1 MISSITIPI
10 SRCTTG
16 IYLRWWYNGYH
27 YFNFTN
33 GYEITMQTESMGTQV
48 TKMFSRISKIER
60 PTKLKTDYSY
70 NVTLEGITA
79 GNIPGFEGLLL
90 AEKVEQY
97 ESGVWREVEIT
108 RGEHVTKDENGP
120 GYIFNFQVT
129 RKELP
134 NTPAVF
140 QKSQHLFINDTECD
154 LDDDEV
160 IPINKQVN
168 DIAEMQ
174 DRQSDFTAQFKI
186 RKTRAM
192 RALFELSGETG
203 ANTSFP
209 YIQQSCKYA
218 SNGIEMITGGY
229 MILDKGNDQYY
240 FASIYSGNLNFF
252 KEIELLKLTDLTLAS
267 TNHTWDLT
275 DINSSHASDLDYLYP
290 LCEPSDDG
298 TMIPVK
304 LVGNTTELFGGW
316 IWPFVKVK
324 KIWDEIFSTAQ
335 FTPEGDILTAG
346 TLANNTFINLWMPT
360 VNLTPPNISVAQW
373 FYSLRYD
380 GRKDF
385 VVPSQ
390 FVGGTSKTVGDA
402 AWLATGVYYTPYAA
416 LYKFRVGINQ
426 AYIDG
431 QPAPTITVYSAGV
444 LAATLTLQGTWG
456 GGGVFTGEYQ
466 AIANEDL
473 VFKTTPFNNCTAYS
487 LAITDIV
494 ISTSAYNSPMTP
506 HINLAD
512 LTQIEFIKLICN
524 MFALIPD
531 VTARD
536 KKIKFWNYNDLY
548 NNIPIARDWS
558 AYLSEQDDET
568 EYKFG
573 DYAQRNNIKYKESKD
588 VILGN
593 GDAIIEID
601 DKTLPAIKDVIQ
613 FPVSTCD
620 EETIDF
626 TAPTVNVSRIAFNN
640 IDNTGSYKAN
650 GSIDPRIIYV
660 KEATGKTF
668 KVWNTVTMD
677 GLSVTINNPKIASS
691 SDISSSFLVINYAGL
706 SRLLTKTNLRRAKFN
721 LPVYEVAGLKHYIP
735 IYLSQYK
742 AYFYVNKINN
752 YVPGQ
757 LCTIDLI
764 KL

>member
-1 MISSITIPI
+1 
-10 SRCTTG
+10 
-16 IYLRWWYNGYH
+16 
-27 YFNFTN
+27 
-33 GYEITMQTESMGTQV
+33 
-48 TKMFSRISKIER
+48 
-60 PTKLKTDYSY
+60 
-70 NVTLEGITA
+70 
-79 GNIPGFEGLLL
+79 
-90 AEKVEQY
+90 
-97 ESGVWREVEIT
+97 
-108 RGEHVTKDENGP
+108 
-120 GYIFNFQVT
+120 
-129 RKELP
+129 
-134 NTPAVF
+134 
-140 QKSQHLFINDTECD
+140 
-154 LDDDEV
+154 
-160 IPINKQVN
+160 VN

-192 RALFELSGETG
+192 RALFELSGEPG

-209 YIQQSCKYA
+209 YIQQSCKYV

-267 TNHTWDLT
+267 TDHDWNLT
-275 DINSSHASDLDYLYP
+275 DIELSQNSDLDYLYP

-298 TMIPVK
+298 GMTPLK
-304 LVGNTTELFGGW
+304 LVGNTVELYGGW
-316 IWPFVKVK
+316 IWPFVKIK
-324 KIWDEIFSTAQ
+324 TIWDEIFSNAV
-335 FTPEGDILTAG
+335 FTCLGDILT
-346 TLANNTFINLWMPT
+346 NDTFLKLWMPI
-360 VNLTPPNISVAQW
+360 VNLTPSNISVVQW
-373 FYSLRYD
+373 LYSLRYD

-385 VVPSQ
+385 IVPSQ
-390 FVGGTSKTVGDA
+390 FVGGTSKTVGTA

-426 AYIDG
+426 AYFDG
-431 QPAPTITVYSAGV
+431 SPPLTITVYSGAL
-444 LAATLTLQGTWG
+444 LAATLTTQSTTAA
-456 GGGVFTGEYQ
+456 GVYIGEYQ
-466 AIANEDL
+466 ALANEDL
-473 VFKTTPFNNCTAYS
+473 TFRTTPFNNCTEYS
-487 LAITDIV
+487 LQITEIV
-494 ISTSAYNSPMTP
+494 ISTSAYNTPMTP
-506 HINLAD
+506 HVNMPD
-512 LTQIEFIKLICN
+512 LTQIEFVKLICN
-524 MFALIPD
+524 MFGLIPD

-536 KKIKFWNYNDLY
+536 KKIEFWNYADLY
-548 NNIPIARDWS
+548 DNIPIARDWS

-573 DYAQRNNIKYKESKD
+573 DYAQRNYIKYKESKD
-588 VILGN
+588 VIIGN
-593 GDAIIEID
+593 GDATIEID
-601 DKTLPAIKDVIQ
+601 DETLPAEKDVVQ

-620 EETIDF
+620 EVIIDF
-626 TAPTVNVSRIAFNN
+626 TAPTANVSRIAFNN
-640 IDNTGSYKAN
+640 IDNTGTYKAN
-650 GSIDPRIIYV
+650 NSIDPRIVYV

-677 GLSVTINNPKIASS
+677 GLSVTITDPKIASS
-691 SDISSSFLVINYAGL
+691 LDISGSYLVTNYAGL

-735 IYLSQYK
+735 VYLSQYK

>member
-1 MISSITIPI
+1 MISPITIDI

-16 IYLRWWYNGYH
+16 IYLKWFYNGYH

-33 GYEITMQTESMGTQV
+33 GYEVTMQTESMGTQV

-97 ESGVWREVEIT
+97 ESGVWREVEII
-108 RGEHVTKDENGP
+108 RGTNVIKDESA
-120 GYIFNFQVT
+120 YIFNFQVT

-140 QKSQHLFINDTECD
+140 QKSQHLYINDVECD
-154 LDDDEV
+154 LDEDEI

-186 RKTRAM
+186 RKTRVM
-192 RALFELSGETG
+192 RALFEMSGESG

-209 YIQQSCKYA
+209 YIQQSCKYV

-252 KEIELLKLTDLTLAS
+252 KEIELLKLSDLPLISA
-267 TNHTWDLT
+267 NHDWDLT
-275 DINSSHASDLDYLYP
+275 DIALSQNNDLDYVYP
-290 LCEPSDDG
+290 LLEPSDDG
-298 TMIPVK
+298 GMTPVR
-304 LVGNTTELFGGW
+304 LVGNTVELFGGY
-316 IWPFVKVK
+316 IWPFVKLK

-335 FTPEGDILTAG
+335 FTPDGDILTNPIF
-346 TLANNTFINLWMPT
+346 LKLFMPIT
-360 VNLTPPNISVAQW
+360 SLELSNYISTQYY
-373 FYSLRYD
+373 YSLYKTETKIYSD
-380 GRKDF
+380 AKT
-385 VVPSQ
+385 VLP
-390 FVGGTSKTVGDA
+390 GGSLIVGDA
-402 AWLATGVYYTPYAA
+402 LFATGVYAVRYTGT
-416 LYKFRVGINQ
+416 YKFKVSVMCSYLISAPDVYFRVL
-426 AYIDG
+426 
-431 QPAPTITVYSAGV
+431 GV
-444 LAATLTLQGTWG
+444 DTQMTLNTALTTTF
-456 GGGVFTGEYQ
+456 VFTTTYTYEADYSGT
-466 AIANEDL
+466 AGDL
-473 VFKTTPFNNCTAYS
+473 VSWVMSPAFIQYYSISIVDMKVTAIGFGSAVTPKLHLPDMS
-487 LAITDIV
+487 
-494 ISTSAYNSPMTP
+494 
-506 HINLAD
+506 
-512 LTQIEFIKLICN
+512 QIDFIKLVCN
-524 MFALIPD
+524 LFGLIPD

-548 NNIPIARDWS
+548 KNIPIARDWS

-573 DYAQRNNIKYKESKD
+573 DYAQRNNIKYKESDD
-588 VILGN
+588 VIKGN
-593 GDAIIEID
+593 GDAIIQINDE
-601 DKTLPAIKDVIQ
+601 TLPAEKDVIQ

-620 EETIDF
+620 EVTIGF
-626 TAPTVNVSRIAFNN
+626 TAPTVDVSRIAFNK
-640 IDNTGSYKAN
+640 IGKVGVYVGYK
-650 GSIDPRIIYV
+650 SDKEIDPRIVYI
-660 KEATGKTF
+660 ETATGKTF
-668 KVWNTVTMD
+668 KIWDTDTMNVN
-677 GLSVTINNPKIASS
+677 SVTVVNPKIASS
-691 SDISSSFLVINYAGL
+691 LEVSGSFLVTNYAGL